1 VWASAGATIPVGV
14 GGLATGG
21 LDVSEGEMAEL
32 LRAEPEEWKAQ
43 LPQFREHLAKF
54 DRLPPELD
62 RQLDA
67 LEERL
72 G

>member
-1 VWASAGATIPVGV
+1 
-14 GGLATGG
+14 
-21 LDVSEGEMAEL
+21 MAEL
-32 LRAEPEEWKAQ
+32 LRVETEEWKAQ

>member
-1 VWASAGATIPVGV
+1 VDTE
-14 GGLATGG
+14 
-21 LDVSEGEMAEL
+21 EG
-32 LRAEPEEWKAQ
+32 KAQ

-54 DRLPPELD
+54 DRLPDEL
-62 RQLDA
+62 RGQLDA